1 MRDELVERLLTTGLD
16 EAEALELSI
25 VGAKA
30 ARLAAARR
38 AGLPVLPG
46 IVLRAGAAAEPLR
59 AAMAVMAQRGT
70 AAARLFLGDAHVPE
84 SLAPLVEAA
93 LGPGALLV
101 ARSSSP
107 VEAGGDWAGA
117 FSSYVAITADD
128 LSTAVRGCWASMFG
142 RDAAE
147 RFDALGLGQADAG
160 MAVLVQPCV
169 TPDPGGV
176 ALVGAGGGAG
186 SGEGGGSGAGSGEG
200 GGTVEVTVAERS
212 LSQMLLGWDRG
223 LQGVVGDDD
232 VPRGP
237 AVERFGADL
246 VAAVARVARSCASVI
261 GDNYLEWA
269 YVEGEVLILQCRST
283 EVASRP
289 DAAGK
294 RPALQA
300 MRSETAARAA
310 RIVSRYGG
318 QVGDDLV
325 LSWGLAPARPVSRQ
339 APGLWSDDLASLP
352 RLRFVA
358 DHLAAVAWGTAP
370 AAALAEAHDVLEAL
384 RTRLHPAALARL
396 ANLEPVDWS
405 DGLRLIAAVESFGAR
420 LAGSGALADPADVW
434 RLSLA
439 KLQDYLANP
448 AGAAATGH
456 QPLVPDPW
464 HGFLF
469 ESVWANGM
477 SAAGQPASEGEGA
490 GRVLHLPAP
499 RRLSGSLQRRVLYV
513 PAPEPG
519 FAPLL
524 WRAAGLVAARGS
536 AAAHL
541 FDVARSLGVP
551 AVAGC
556 ELADWEGADDLVAA
570 VDGFTGW
577 VAWL

>member
-1 MRDELVERLLTTGLD
+1 MRDELVEPFFMTGLD

-46 IVLRAGAAAEPLR
+46 IVLRVDAAAGPLR
-59 AAMAVMAQRGT
+59 EAMAVMAQRGT
-70 AAARLFLGDAHVPE
+70 AAARLFLGEAHVPE
-84 SLAPLVEAA
+84 SLAPLVESA

-142 RDAAE
+142 RDTAE

-160 MAVLVQPCV
+160 MAVLVQPYV

-176 ALVGAGGGAG
+176 ALVGAGGG
-186 SGEGGGSGAGSGEG
+186 SGA
-200 GGTVEVTVAERS
+200 VEVTVAERS
-212 LSQMLLGWDRG
+212 LSQMLLGWDRA

-325 LSWGLAPARPVSRQ
+325 LSWALAPARPVSRQ

-384 RTRLHPAALARL
+384 RTRLHPAVLARL

-464 HGFLF
+464 QGFLF

-524 WRAAGLVAARGS
+524 WGAAGLVAARGS

-556 ELADWEGADDLVAA
+556 ELADWDGADDLVAA